1 MSTTTPTNPQIQIKS
16 QVSEYLNK
24 FLSVINKDKQAS
36 NLNAPTYVDDSHLS
50 LKANN
55 ILKLYHI
62 IINGGTVDGVHI
74 TGFLELKASI
84 LKILGKPANDSSVAK
99 NYIDISKNN
108 LK

>member
-1 MSTTTPTNPQIQIKS
+1 MSTSNTDPQTTIKTQI
-16 QVSEYLNK
+16 SEYLEK

-36 NLNAPTYVDDSHLS
+36 NLNAPQYVNNPNVSA
-50 LKANN
+50 KANN
-55 ILKLYHI
+55 ILKLYYI
-62 IINGGTVDGVHI
+62 IINGGTVDGMHI

-84 LKILGKPANDSSVAK
+84 LEILGQPADDSSIAK

>member
-1 MSTTTPTNPQIQIKS
+1 MSTTNTDPQTTIKTQIR
-16 QVSEYLNK
+16 EYLEK

-36 NLNAPTYVDDSHLS
+36 NLNAPQYVNNPNVSA
-50 LKANN
+50 KANN
-55 ILKLYHI
+55 ILKLYYI
-62 IINGGTVDGVHI
+62 IINGGTVDGMHI

-84 LKILGKPANDSSVAK
+84 LEILGQPADDSSIAK

>member
-1 MSTTTPTNPQIQIKS
+1 MSTSNTNPQTEIKTQI
-16 QVSEYLNK
+16 SEYLDK

-36 NLNAPTYVDDSHLS
+36 NLNAPLYVNNPNLS
-50 LKANN
+50 SKANN
-55 ILKLYHI
+55 ILKLYYI

-74 TGFLELKASI
+74 PGFLDLKASVLEI
-84 LKILGKPANDSSVAK
+84 MEQPVDKSSIAK

>member
-1 MSTTTPTNPQIQIKS
+1 MATTTTNPQTTIKTQI
-16 QVSEYLNK
+16 SEYLEK

-36 NLNAPTYVDDSHLS
+36 NLNAPNYVNNPNVSA
-50 LKANN
+50 KANN
-55 ILKLYHI
+55 ILKLYYI
-62 IINGGTVDGVHI
+62 IINGGTVDGMHI

-84 LKILGKPANDSSVAK
+84 LETLGQPADDSSIAK

>member
-1 MSTTTPTNPQIQIKS
+1 MSTSNTDPQTTIKTQI
-16 QVSEYLNK
+16 SEYLGN

-36 NLNAPTYVDDSHLS
+36 NLNAPQYVNDPNLS

-55 ILKLYHI
+55 ILKLYYI
-62 IINGGTVDGVHI
+62 IINGGIVDGIRI
-74 TGFLELKASI
+74 TGFLDLKASI
-84 LKILGKPANDSSVAK
+84 LETLGRPADNSSIAK